1 MAVGIA
7 AIAVKPATGPVEALD
22 HASGLKGFEVL
33 INRRVADVAA
43 QVVEL
48 FKNVAGAEMAL
59 LNPKQIEH
67 HAALA
72 AEPHAQVAAALIDV
86 VYAG

>member
-1 MAVGIA
+1 VPDI
-7 AIAVKPATGPVEALD
+7 
-22 HASGLKGFEVL
+22 
-33 INRRVADVAA
+33 AA

-48 FKNVAGAEMAL
+48 FKDVAGAEMAF

-72 AEPHAQVAAALIDV
+72 AEPHAQVTATLVDV